1 MTSAAYARI
10 ARGKPMLGVIIVP
23 QWLAIGLAA
32 EDLSIIAECSTPSD
46 WANQVGFLP
55 LRTDTRS

>member
-1 MTSAAYARI
+1 MPGWLAANQC
-10 ARGKPMLGVIIVP
+10 VIIVP

-55 LRTDTRS
+55 LRTSTSGRS